1 MQTQV
6 QKPSLLR
13 KIVLIVVIVAVAAA
27 VIAGL
32 LWFIYALR

>member
-6 QKPSLLR
+6 QKPSLFK
-13 KIVLIVVIVAVAAA
+13 KIVLIVAIIAAVAI
-27 VIAGL
+27 VIATL